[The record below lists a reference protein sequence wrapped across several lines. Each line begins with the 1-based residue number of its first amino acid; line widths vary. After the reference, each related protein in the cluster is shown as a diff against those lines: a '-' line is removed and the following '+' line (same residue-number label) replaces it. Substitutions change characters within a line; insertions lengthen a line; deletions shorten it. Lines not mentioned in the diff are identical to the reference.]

1 MATVLY
7 ARTSAEV
14 ASDPALEKVN
24 SECGVEYARA
34 RFGRKL
40 RQSNNGLKIEANF
53 CPEAETTPFDT
64 VSWELRS
71 AAIKDET
78 GKALFEQNDCEIPA
92 DWSQLATNGLS
103 PNILR

>member
-53 CPEAETTPFDT
+53 CPEDETTPFDT
-64 VSWELRS
+64 VSWELDLL
-71 AAIKDET
+71 AKT
-78 GKALFEQNDCEIPA
+78 NHQPA
-92 DWSQLATNGLS
+92 WLAPS
-103 PNILR
+103 HV